1 MSRDKFYFI
10 HGEKLH
16 SVGIMGSNEQYGRA
30 RNLGRWFAIVTERFS
45 SEIARQIGPRDVYGQ
60 IVRNAIV

>member
-1 MSRDKFYFI
+1 MAKVKFVRGIVGSNNEQCGRILI
-10 HGEKLH
+10 HGLP
-16 SVGIMGSNEQYGRA
+16 V
-30 RNLGRWFAIVTERFS
+30 LAIVTERFS